1 MSLRIPVWRAAL
13 ILAWL
18 PLAGCGRNQASEE
31 STAKAVKVEPIA
43 GSDVNRLIL
52 TEAAARRLD
61 IQTVAVRR
69 TAVNGAQRK
78 VIPYAAILYDAAGQA
93 WAYTN
98 PEPFMY
104 IRARVTVDAVTGD
117 LAVLSTG
124 PGPGESVVTVGAAE
138 LFGCES
144 EFEEE

>member
-1 MSLRIPVWRAAL
+1 MSLRIPLWRAAL
-13 ILAWL
+13 IAVWL

-43 GSDVNRLIL
+43 GSDISRLIL
-52 TEAAARRLD
+52 TEEGARRLD
-61 IQTVAVRR
+61 IQTVGVRR
-69 TAVNGAQRK
+69 TTVDGAQRK
-78 VIPYAAILYDAAGQA
+78 VIPYAAVLYDAEGQA
-93 WAYTN
+93 WTYTN
-98 PEPFMY
+98 PEPFTY
-104 IRARVTVDAVTGD
+104 IRARVTVESVTGD

-124 PGPGESVVTVGAAE
+124 PGIGETVVTTGAAE

>member
-1 MSLRIPVWRAAL
+1 VSLRIPVWRAAV
-13 ILAWL
+13 IVAWL
-18 PLAGCGRNQASEE
+18 PLVGCGRNQASEE
-31 STAKAVKVEPIA
+31 STAKAVKVEAID

-52 TEAAARRLD
+52 TEEGARRLD

-69 TAVNGAQRK
+69 AAVNGVQRK
-78 VIPYAAILYDAAGQA
+78 VIPYAAVLYDAEGQA
-93 WAYTN
+93 WTYTN
-98 PEPFMY
+98 PEPFTY
-104 IRARVTVDAVTGD
+104 IRARVTVQSVTGD

-124 PGPGESVVTVGAAE
+124 PGPGESVVTTGAAE

>member
-1 MSLRIPVWRAAL
+1 MSLRIPVWRTAL
-13 ILAWL
+13 IVVWL

-31 STAKAVKVEPIA
+31 STAKTVKVEPIA
-43 GSDVNRLIL
+43 GSDINRLIL
-52 TEAAARRLD
+52 TEEGARRLD
-61 IQTVAVRR
+61 IQTVGVRR
-69 TAVNGAQRK
+69 TTVDGAQRK
-78 VIPYAAILYDAAGQA
+78 VIPYAAVLYDAEGQA

-98 PEPFMY
+98 PEPFTY
-104 IRARVTVDAVTGD
+104 IRARVTVESVSGD

-124 PGPGESVVTVGAAE
+124 PGVGETVVTTGAAE

>member
-1 MSLRIPVWRAAL
+1 MNSRIPAWRAAL
-13 ILAWL
+13 IVAWL

-43 GSDVNRLIL
+43 GADVNRLIL
-52 TEAAARRLD
+52 TEDAARRLD

-69 TAVNGAQRK
+69 SAVNGVMRK
-78 VIPYAAILYDAAGQA
+78 VIPYAAILYDAEGQA
-93 WAYTN
+93 WAYVN
-98 PEPFMY
+98 PEPFIY
-104 IRARVTVDAVTGD
+104 IRTRVTVESVTGD

-124 PGPGESVVTVGAAE
+124 PGPGETVVTVGAAE
-138 LFGCES
+138 LFGSEE

>member
-1 MSLRIPVWRAAL
+1 MALRISGWRAAL
-13 ILAWL
+13 IVAWL
-18 PLAGCGRNQASEE
+18 PLVGCGRNQASEE

-43 GSDVNRLIL
+43 GDDVNRLIL
-52 TEAAARRLD
+52 TEEAAKRLD

-69 TAVNGAQRK
+69 STVNGTTRK
-78 VIPYAAILYDAAGQA
+78 LIPYAAILYDAEGQA

-98 PEPFMY
+98 PEPFTY
-104 IRARVTVDAVTGD
+104 IRTRVTVESVSGD

-124 PGPGESVVTVGAAE
+124 PGLGESVVTVGAAE
-138 LFGCES
+138 LFGSEE

>member
-1 MSLRIPVWRAAL
+1 MNSRIPAWRAAL
-13 ILAWL
+13 IVAWL

-43 GSDVNRLIL
+43 GADVNRLIL
-52 TEAAARRLD
+52 TEDAARRLD

-69 TAVNGAQRK
+69 SAVNGVMRK
-78 VIPYAAILYDAAGQA
+78 VIPYAAILYDAEGQA
-93 WAYTN
+93 WAYVN
-98 PEPFMY
+98 PEPFTY
-104 IRARVTVDAVTGD
+104 IRTRVTVESVTGD

-124 PGPGESVVTVGAAE
+124 PGPGETVVTVGAAE
-138 LFGCES
+138 LFGSES

>member
-1 MSLRIPVWRAAL
+1 MSFRIPVWRTAL
-13 ILAWL
+13 IVVWL

-31 STAKAVKVEPIA
+31 STAKTVKVEPIA
-43 GSDVNRLIL
+43 GSDINRLIL
-52 TEAAARRLD
+52 TEEGARRLD
-61 IQTVAVRR
+61 IQTVGVRR
-69 TAVNGAQRK
+69 TTVDGAQRK
-78 VIPYAAILYDAAGQA
+78 VIPYAAVLYDAEGQA

-98 PEPFMY
+98 PEPFTY
-104 IRARVTVDAVTGD
+104 IRARVTVESVSGD

-124 PGPGESVVTVGAAE
+124 PGVGETVVTTGAAE